1 MAIAAAAGGVDKDA
15 ISLLQEDRA
24 DAFNRLVDGLGRSVN
39 LSGGQFRG
47 YDLRRFHLQKADL
60 SGCYLRS
67 ADLRGLDL
75 SEANLAGA
83 SLKDAKV
90 SGTLF
95 PKWFDAAELRM
106 SLELGTR
113 LRPNRES

>member
-1 MAIAAAAGGVDKDA
+1 MADPRVLILV
-15 ISLLQEDRA
+15 QEDRPL
-24 DAFNRLVDGLGRSVN
+24 DFNRLAESTEGQLD

-47 YDLRRFHLQKADL
+47 YDLRKYNLQKANL
-60 SGCYLRS
+60 SNCYFRN

-75 SEANLAGA
+75 SMAQLTGA

-95 PKWFDAAELRM
+95 PPSITAEEIRL
-106 SLELGTR
+106 SLDHGTR
-113 LRPNRES
+113 LREYGKS